1 MDRLKELK
9 EARDSA
15 NLAIVKID
23 EGIGQLKS
31 ASSWGILD
39 ILGGDFFSSLVKRNK
54 IGEANRSLEEI
65 SSSLKTLN
73 KELSDVDISLPDAIP
88 DRLSDQVFDLVFDNI
103 FTDFRVQG
111 KIKDSIWQVRDFRAK
126 LLELIEGLDREIQ
139 ALSEDGEN

>member
-9 EARDSA
+9 EARSA
-15 NLAIVKID
+15 ADMAIAKID
-23 EGIGQLKS
+23 CGLSQLES

-39 ILGGDFFSSLVKRNK
+39 ILGGSLISSLVKRNK
-54 IGEANRSLEEI
+54 IGEANRSLDEI

-73 KELSDVDISLPDAIP
+73 KELSDVDRSLPDAIP

-111 KIKDSIWQVRDFRAK
+111 EIKENLIALK
-126 LLELIEGLDREIQ
+126 ELRYAIVEISDKLDREIKE
-139 ALSEDGEN
+139 LEGY